1 MPSSCRTFIVIY
13 MMLAGAAGLAA
24 GFIDVFGL
32 MHDRDLYSRN
42 GGGWLL
48 VLGNMNFNKSL

>member
-1 MPSSCRTFIVIY
+1 MPYVVICV
-13 MMLAGAAGLAA
+13 AAAGLAA
-24 GFIDVFGL
+24 GFVDVIGL
-32 MHDRDLYSRN
+32 VYDRDMYSRN